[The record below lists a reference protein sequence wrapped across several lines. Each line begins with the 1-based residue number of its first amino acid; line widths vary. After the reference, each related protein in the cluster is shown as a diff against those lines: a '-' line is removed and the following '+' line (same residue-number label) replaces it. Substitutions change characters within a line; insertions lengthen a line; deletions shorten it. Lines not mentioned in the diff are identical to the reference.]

1 MRKSLIIIRAI
12 SKYAYIAIYHNTRNL
27 IKLTKVSRLFQFNTG
42 TIHLIKIMFVI

>member
-27 IKLTKVSRLFQFNTG
+27 IKLSIATSS
-42 TIHLIKIMFVI
+42 I